1 MPPKKKPARLP
12 PNTNDRGQ
20 SKLFVKKAREIEADE
35 KRSAADELLGHLHN
49 KPPEPRAKKTTNDEA
64 AH

>member
-1 MPPKKKPARLP
+1 MAKTKQRAKP
-12 PNTNDRGQ
+12 DDKEQ
-20 SKLFVKKAREIEADE
+20 SKLFIKKAREIGADV
-35 KRSAADELLGHLHN
+35 KRSVADELLEHLHK